1 MKDEIHTY
9 IVQRNKYT
17 TNKDGEAVQ
26 VGGDWYSCFTSCGE
40 VKISK
45 ETIAKLVSSSL
56 SSKEIEKACQKID
69 PTFKLSGSIILKRG
83 TPFENASIYREDDG
97 MGDDVLEDSEY
108 RDELEEL
115 IKLSTEQSQALQE
128 TQEKIK
134 KLAKRILK

>member
-1 MKDEIHTY
+1 MKDEYHTY

-17 TNKDGEAVQ
+17 TNKDGEVVQ

-45 ETIAKLVSSSL
+45 ETISKLVKSSL
-56 SSKEIEKACQKID
+56 SIKEIEKACQKID

-83 TPFENASIYREDDG
+83 TPFENASVYIEDDG
-97 MGDDVLEDSEY
+97 TIKDDSNDHEY
-108 RDELEEL
+108 KEELDELIEL
-115 IKLSTEQSQALQE
+115 SNEQAQALQE

-134 KLAKRILK
+134 NLAKRLIK

>member
-1 MKDEIHTY
+1 MKDEYHTY

-17 TNKDGEAVQ
+17 TNKDGEVVQ
-26 VGGDWYSCFTSCGE
+26 VGGDWYSCFTSSGE

-45 ETIAKLVSSSL
+45 ETIAKLVKSSL
-56 SSKEIEKACQKID
+56 SIKEIEKACQKID

-83 TPFENASIYREDDG
+83 TPFGNANVYIEDDG
-97 MGDDVLEDSEY
+97 RNNDEVEDNEY

-115 IKLSTEQSQALQE
+115 IKLSNEQSNALQE

-134 KLAKRILK
+134 NIAKKLIK